1 MRRVRVGPTF
11 ETESDSKWY
20 SDKELDGDQ
29 RDGNNT
35 IFFSLIDIVR
45 YYFLNRVTKEISV
58 HGNAARKSSAMIIGH
73 AINDEHTRPIFLA
86 ENKMAALWQ
95 YWANRMQKKEKKSVA
110 EKLQTYSYPISWRKA
125 SFPPSNKV
133 LIETWLREAH
143 SRTAYF
149 SLACVNI
156 RNQY

>member
-86 ENKMAALWQ
+86 ENKMAAL
-95 YWANRMQKKEKKSVA
+95 
-110 EKLQTYSYPISWRKA
+110 
-125 SFPPSNKV
+125 
-133 LIETWLREAH
+133 
-143 SRTAYF
+143 
-149 SLACVNI
+149 
-156 RNQY
+156 